1 MVQNFINTQ
10 TINDFIEVMAKAFEL
25 SEKIAKGNPCIDR
38 IDWHISIT
46 GRNGVN
52 ESINERLTEEMK
64 KAGMTV

>member
-1 MVQNFINTQ
+1 MEQ
-10 TINDFIEVMAKAFEL
+10 TINEFIEVMAKAFAL
-25 SEKIAKGNPCIDR
+25 SEKIAKENPNVDQ
-38 IDWHISIT
+38 IDWRIGIA